1 MTESIGSTANLGAE
15 PGQRLTPA
23 SASGDAVA
31 LQWQRLRLAPDQ
43 AGLWLDLAQAYAADG
58 MDWQAGIAASQ
69 ALLLD
74 PGLLGRFQ
82 ALGIANWQDE
92 AATEVAAGAVTSR
105 RAARLSLQPTQGLA
119 AALPALRL
127 LEAELQG
134 RMGDARGQFATL
146 QQALAAHADLR
157 SGLTPGAG
165 SELARSQA
173 SKLAC
178 ALASSLALSALY
190 TGELAAA
197 ELAALHSRLCAPLQ
211 VAAPPL
217 MRFDNPRSTDRRLR
231 IGLVVQALH
240 PAIQSFGLPWIER
253 IDRHGFELLLYQ
265 SGDFHSADREA
276 LQACADRFLEVTSLD
291 DEELQQTIVADG
303 VDLLIDLSGHHPGNR
318 LGLFARRAAPVQ
330 LSFLGYPHSTGLAS
344 IDWWVGDE
352 VVSPA
357 DHAPLFCEGIAQLPG
372 SFLAWSPDQD
382 QALPAPRHSK
392 AAVVFGSFNEA
403 IQLSPPCIMLWAR
416 VLRAVP
422 GSQLMLSARSLG
434 DEAVQAWFK
443 AQFKAQGLAPERL
456 TIYGHCGSA
465 RMAQV
470 HGEIDIALDPTP
482 FNGSASTLQALWMG
496 VPVVTLAGAHAASRL
511 GASLLRAMGQPDWVA
526 EDEAAYVATAVRLA
540 RDAATLRQGRAGLR
554 EQLASSA
561 LCDIDGYARNVEAL
575 LRRMWAQHC
584 AGGGPRLLT
593 GLPARL
599 RPASPAGIT
608 GNPHGAAP
616 ARSSR

>member
-15 PGQRLTPA
+15 PAQRLTPA
-23 SASGDAVA
+23 SASGGAAA

-43 AGLWLDLAQAYAADG
+43 AGLWLDLAQIYAADG
-58 MDWQAGIAASQ
+58 MDWQASIAASQ

-92 AATEVAAGAVTSR
+92 AATEVAAGDVASRR

-157 SGLTPGAG
+157 AGLALESGPAQLQVSTM
-165 SELARSQA
+165 SS
-173 SKLAC
+173 
-178 ALASSLALSALY
+178 ALASSQALSALHA
-190 TGELAAA
+190 GDLAAA
-197 ELAALHSRLCAPLQ
+197 ELTALHCGLCAPL
-211 VAAPPL
+211 AAAALPLQRWENPPIAG
-217 MRFDNPRSTDRRLR
+217 RRLR
-231 IGLVVQALH
+231 VGLVAVGLQ
-240 PAIQSFGLPWIER
+240 PANQPLLLPWLVR
-253 IDRHGFELLLYQ
+253 IDRSEFELIVYQ
-265 SGDFHSADREA
+265 GGMGCGQL
-276 LQACADRFLEVTSLD
+276 LQACADRWWDVTSLD
-291 DEELQQTIVADG
+291 DAGLQRLIVADG
-303 VDLLIDLSGHHPGNR
+303 VDLLIDLAGHHPGNR

-357 DHAPLFCEGIAQLPG
+357 EHAPLFCEGIAQLPG
-372 SFLAWSPDQD
+372 SVLAWLPDRD
-382 QALPAPRHSK
+382 QALPAPRHAK
-392 AAVVFGSFNEA
+392 AAVVFGSFNQA
-403 IQLSPPCIMLWAR
+403 IQFTPRCVALWAR

-422 GSQLMLSARSLG
+422 GSQLLLGAQSLG
-434 DEAVQAWFK
+434 DEAVQSWFK
-443 AQFKAQGLAPERL
+443 TRFEAQGIAPERL

-496 VPVVTLAGAHAASRL
+496 VPVVTLAGAHAASRM
-511 GASLLRAMGQPDWVA
+511 GASLLCALGQPDWVA
-526 EDEAAYVATAVRLA
+526 EDEAAYVATAIRLA
-540 RDAATLRQGRAGLR
+540 RDVATLRRGRADLR
-554 EQLASSA
+554 RQLADSS
-561 LCDIDGYARNVEAL
+561 LCDINGYARNVEAL